1 MAKFGYTPLQRD
13 RTMAVMFLR
22 RTHGDAPTTGANQ
35 AVTRRTIVKL
45 SLFYSG
51 TMPLVQD
58 PFQPMRQSILDLSR
72 QIPQGTAHNTQGSL
86 LLSRVVSGSREP
98 SCVRRIAGLCS
109 GIYVAV
115 RYPRISDGHSFP
127 FLFFSFLSKTVLS
140 VITLPRGWSLLYRV
154 HTLIRIS
161 ILPNIFS
168 GVQRNTPN
176 CPDYRNN
183 WFLS

>member
-86 LLSRVVSGSREP
+86 CYRAWFQARGNLVVYAVLLGS
-98 SCVRRIAGLCS
+98 
-109 GIYVAV
+109 
-115 RYPRISDGHSFP
+115 
-127 FLFFSFLSKTVLS
+127 
-140 VITLPRGWSLLYRV
+140 
-154 HTLIRIS
+154 
-161 ILPNIFS
+161 
-168 GVQRNTPN
+168 VQA
-176 CPDYRNN
+176 YM
-183 WFLS
+183 

>member
-1 MAKFGYTPLQRD
+1 
-13 RTMAVMFLR
+13 MAVMFLR

-51 TMPLVQD
+51 TMALVQG

-72 QIPQGTAHNTQGSL
+72 QIPQGTAHNTQGSIF
-86 LLSRVVSGSREP
+86 LSRVVSGSREP

-127 FLFFSFLSKTVLS
+127 FFFCFFPRLS
-140 VITLPRGWSLLYRV
+140 VITLPRGGL
-154 HTLIRIS
+154 
-161 ILPNIFS
+161 
-168 GVQRNTPN
+168 
-176 CPDYRNN
+176 
-183 WFLS
+183 